1 MCSRLLLPVLAA
13 AGLCGCVTSTNVN
26 TNQTAAGGAPAARP
40 ASPRIIVVRQVPHVF
55 VVATG
60 RRTRLSSFLS
70 LNVDCSRAAYYTVR
84 IVAPPAHGTA
94 SVEQGRYYPNY
105 PPANP
110 HSVCNASPQDGMALF
125 YQSAPGYLG
134 PDLLEV
140 QAIAPDGRAQLID
153 YHLDVK

>member
-1 MCSRLLLPVLAA
+1 MRSSLLLPALAA
-13 AGLCGCVTSTNVN
+13 ASLCGCVTSTTVN
-26 TNQTAAGGAPAARP
+26 PTQPAGGGAPAGRP
-40 ASPRIIVVRQVPHVF
+40 PPRVIVVRQVPHVF

-60 RRTRLSSFLS
+60 RRTQLSSFLS
-70 LNVDCSRAAYYTVR
+70 LNADCSLAAYYTVR

-105 PPANP
+105 PPSNP
-110 HSVCNASPQDGMALF
+110 HAVCNASPQDGVALS
-125 YQSAPGYLG
+125 YRSAPGYLG

-140 QAIAPDGRAQLID
+140 QAISPNGRAELID